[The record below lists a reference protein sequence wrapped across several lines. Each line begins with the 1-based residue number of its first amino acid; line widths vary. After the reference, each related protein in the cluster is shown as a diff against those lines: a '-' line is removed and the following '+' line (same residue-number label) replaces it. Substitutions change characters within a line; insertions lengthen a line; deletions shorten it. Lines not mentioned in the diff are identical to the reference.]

1 MEPTTQPASPLVPIA
16 IIIGFG
22 MIAGAIY
29 FSGLGSS
36 SGSPTVPA
44 GDNAVPEQVG
54 AQTPI
59 RPVDSTDYIR
69 GNPNAAIMVV
79 EYSDYDCPFCKL
91 FHETM
96 NQIMTEYGVGGRVA
110 WVYRQLPIAGLH
122 PNAPKISE
130 AALCVGDSAGTDAFW
145 RFSDLVFS
153 EREAN
158 EQTNMTRLTEF
169 ATTAGADAGAFNTC
183 LSSGKMKA
191 KVDASIKEGFAAGV
205 TGTPHSVV
213 LVGDQQAVIE
223 GAQPYEAV
231 RLIIDSLISQLDG
244 KPAIAPVQ

>member
-1 MEPTTQPASPLVPIA
+1 MEPTQQSASPLIPIA

-29 FSGLGSS
+29 FSGMGGGS
-36 SGSPTVPA
+36 GAPVVTGTA
-44 GDNAVPEQVG
+44 GVPEQAG

-59 RPVDSTDYIR
+59 RAVDSTDYIR

-79 EYSDYDCPFCKL
+79 EYSDYDCPFCKV

-96 NQIMTEYGVGGRVA
+96 NQIMSEYGVGGKVA

-130 AALCVGDSAGTDAFW
+130 AALCVGDLAGTDAFW
-145 RFSDLVFS
+145 KFSDLVFN
-153 EREAN
+153 ERETN

-169 ATTAGADAGAFNTC
+169 ASTAGADATAFNTC
-183 LSSGKMKA
+183 LNSGKMKA
-191 KVDASIKEGFAAGV
+191 RVDASVKEGFDSGV

-213 LVGDQQAVIE
+213 LVGNQQAVIE

-231 RLIIDSLISQLDG
+231 RMIIDSLISQLEG
-244 KPAIAPVQ
+244 KPAVAPAQ